1 LAALALGYKTKIVS
15 ANIVKTA
22 LYDSANVVSLDTL
35 AQLPPKSG
43 YENTRGVLLK
53 RARAKYHT
61 QKVVLGLVDTGSE
74 LNQYYWNA
82 YHCCDTIKQSGKEF
96 TSTYCNT
103 RICHVCNRIRTAKL
117 MKGYLPQLK
126 NRKLDF
132 VTLTIPNVKKEELKG
147 TITEMI
153 KTATLI
159 IRNMR
164 EKKSLSVNGI
174 RKIEVTYNKDSD
186 TYHPHFHLLVDNGA
200 EEILSQWLKRY
211 PTAKRI
217 AQDIRPADQNSLN
230 ELFKYS
236 TKIIEGKQG
245 KNIEIYCDALNTI
258 MISLK
263 GKRIFQ
269 PFGEIRKVSEEI
281 EQLDVQ
287 EIEDAEPTTEIWHWN
302 NHDWFTIINPDKIPL
317 TEYKPPPINFRYIGF
332 LHLPDVPLN

>member
-1 LAALALGYKTKIVS
+1 MSAKIV
-15 ANIVKTA
+15 KKA
-22 LYDSANVVSLDTL
+22 LDGGANVGSLDTL
-35 AQLPPKSG
+35 AQLPPKSPFG
-43 YENTRGVLLK
+43 NNKGVLLK

-61 QKVVLGLVDTGSE
+61 QKVVLGLVDIGSE

-82 YHCCDTIKQSGKEF
+82 YHCCDTIKQNGKEF

-117 MKGYLPQLK
+117 MNGYLPQLK
-126 NRKLDF
+126 DRNLSF
-132 VTLTIPNVKKEELKG
+132 VTLTIPNVKKDELKR
-147 TITEMI
+147 TISEMI

-164 EKKSLSVNGI
+164 ERKSISANGI
-174 RKIEVTYNKDSD
+174 RKIEVTYNKESN

-200 EEILSQWLKRY
+200 DEILSQWLKRY

-236 TKIIEGKQG
+236 TKIIEGKTG
-245 KNIEIYCDALNTI
+245 KTIEIHCNALDTI
-258 MISLK
+258 MIALK

-269 PFGEIRKVSEEI
+269 PFGDIRKVSEEV

-287 EIEDAEPTTEIWHWN
+287 EIEEVEPTNEIWHWH

-317 TEYKPPPINFRYIGF
+317 TEYEPPPIKFNYIGF
-332 LHLPDVPLN
+332 SHLPDVSLN